1 MQIITTYFSYS
12 FNETIFLSIA
22 SSIMK
27 HCVESTIARLLFLR
41 LKKLT
46 FCGES
51 MFFTFHFFTQNSLF
65 LVVFV
70 VKMRI

>member
-12 FNETIFLSIA
+12 FNETIFSFIA

-41 LKKLT
+41 LK
-46 FCGES
+46 
-51 MFFTFHFFTQNSLF
+51 N
-65 LVVFV
+65 
-70 VKMRI
+70 

>member
-1 MQIITTYFSYS
+1 MYVRAYDANILRGGRQGDFHQS
-12 FNETIFLSIA
+12 FLVHVSP
-22 SSIMK
+22 
-27 HCVESTIARLLFLR
+27 CDGLLR
-41 LKKLT
+41 SKKLT
-46 FCGES
+46 FCGEG